1 MAWLPVR
8 VTVFDTALVRRGALQ
23 TSLDIEGGSRSCE
36 GELFNSNGHAIVAY
50 SQFLVYTQLLSVI
63 VHFICQLRL
72 T

>member
-1 MAWLPVR
+1 MAAGASHGFRYGPR
-8 VTVFDTALVRRGALQ
+8 EKGALQ